1 MPATLN
7 TPHRTVLWET
17 LNFLQGGN
25 LTVMVSLFSIN
36 KSSLLTSFRTW
47 LMEIVVL
54 LRLKLP
60 WQMEYRFEQES
71 SVGTRKLRCF
81 S

>member
-25 LTVMVSLFSIN
+25 LTVIVSIFYIR

-47 LMEIVVL
+47 LMADVGL
-54 LRLKLP
+54 LLP
-60 WQMEYRFEQES
+60 KMP
-71 SVGTRKLRCF
+71 
-81 S
+81 